1 MLLCNKG
8 DLELMRAAQPGSR
21 RRSISAALPAALLT
35 ALAAAS
41 CGGSS
46 GTPGGTSGTSGP
58 GGAHSGTGGASTTG
72 TDSGSGGGLGFGG
85 MTPVGPFADF
95 PDKPVLDAPAGGM
108 PLPANIATLFGTADS
123 GNPAGGPCMIEPEP
137 GTLFPNNWLRP
148 RFKLA
153 PVGGQNVFEIR
164 IHAENE
170 INDLLVYTADPAWKM
185 PKDMW
190 KGLTAHL
197 QDVPMTVTI
206 RGATLAG
213 DVLTDKP
220 SVGTSGDIRIAPAA
234 AAGAVVY
241 WRTNSADNSGELKGF
256 SGGDESVAEVL
267 KSSQV
272 KAEPQG
278 QKVKCLGCHT
288 STPDGKYAAFKTLN
302 STQGDALGSVQA
314 SETGA
319 PPPFWSMASIEAM
332 SPSALGIPSFSKAH
346 WKDTDFTMLTSYG
359 NSDDARLAWF
369 DLQANVSAEGT
380 AFGFLERTGDAHGAI
395 MPSFSHDG
403 KTVVYT
409 STSGSG
415 DGRPT
420 SAPTDVFVVPYAD
433 RKGGVATP
441 VAGAADPAFNEY
453 YPTLSSDDAFIAFN
467 RIPQGQSTYDQPNA
481 EVFVIPAAGGAAT
494 RVAAN
499 DPIACSGA
507 KSPGVTNS
515 WPKWAPEAV
524 QVGDSTY
531 YWLIFSSK
539 RGNGIPQLYVSG
551 MVVKGGQ
558 IITYPALYLWNQPS
572 NEANHTPSWDV
583 FKIPQPP
590 PQ

>member
-1 MLLCNKG
+1 
-8 DLELMRAAQPGSR
+8 MRTAQPGSR
-21 RRSISAALPAALLT
+21 RRSISAALPAVLLT

-46 GTPGGTSGTSGP
+46 SETSSGTAGTAGT
-58 GGAHSGTGGASTTG
+58 GGAHSGAGGASTG
-72 TDSGSGGGLGFGG
+72 TNTGSGGDLGFGG
-85 MTPVGPFADF
+85 TTPTGPFADF
-95 PDKPVLDAPAGGM
+95 PEKPVLDAPDGAM
-108 PLPANIATLFGTADS
+108 PMPANIATLFGTVDS

-164 IHAENE
+164 IHAANE
-170 INDLLVYTADPAWKM
+170 INDLLVYTTDPAWKM
-185 PKDMW
+185 PKEMW
-190 KGLTAHL
+190 TGLTAHL

-213 DVLTDKP
+213 DALTDKP
-220 SVGTSGDIRIAPAA
+220 SVGTSGDIRIAPAS

-241 WRTNSADNSGELKGF
+241 WRTNSADGSGELKGF
-256 SGGDESVAEVL
+256 SAGDESVAEVL

-272 KAEPQG
+272 KVAPQG
-278 QKVKCLGCHT
+278 QQVKCLGCHT
-288 STPDGKYAAFKTLN
+288 STPDGKYAAFKTIN
-302 STQGDALGSVQA
+302 GTQGDALGSVQA
-314 SETGA
+314 SDTGA
-319 PPPFWSMASIEAM
+319 SPPFWTMASIDAM
-332 SPSALGIPSFSKAH
+332 APGALGIPSFSKAH
-346 WKDTDFTMLTSYG
+346 WKDTDYTMMTSWG
-359 NSDDARLAWF
+359 TGDSAQLAWF
-369 DLQANVSAEGT
+369 DLQANVSAQDT
-380 AFGFLERTGDAHGAI
+380 AFGFLARTGDAHGAI

-409 STSGSG
+409 STSGSA

-420 SAPTDVFVVPYAD
+420 GSPTDVFVVPYAD
-433 RKGGVATP
+433 RKGGAATP
-441 VAGAADPAFNEY
+441 IQGAADPAFNEY

-467 RIPQGQSTYDQPNA
+467 RIPDGQNTYDQPNA
-481 EVFVIPAAGGAAT
+481 EVYVIPAAGGTAT
-494 RVAAN
+494 RIAAN

-515 WPKWAPEAV
+515 WPKWAPEVV

-539 RGNGIPQLYVSG
+539 RGNNIPQLYVSA

-558 IITYPALYLWNQPS
+558 ITSYPALYLWNQPS
-572 NEANHTPSWDV
+572 NEANHTPAWDV